1 MSIQS
6 AKAFLE
12 LIKKN
17 EELAKRLSEC
27 KTIKEKTLFAKS
39 EGFDFTEQE
48 FKDAINGL
56 NQMDFDLLVAGG
68 LHVTDLRRPE

>member
-12 LIKKN
+12 LIKNN
-17 EELAKRLSEC
+17 EELAKRFAGC
-27 KTIKEKTLFAKS
+27 KTREEKIRFAKS

-48 FKDAINGL
+48 FTDAINGL